1 MKVDI
6 MNVDL
11 IIQESKQKC
20 IALGIDSEQIPA
32 CINRFSNEE
41 LEKQRYMYSEML
53 EVINYFVDRFLSS
66 TSGNPYLIA
75 ITDHEGYILAFK
87 GDASIIDVANQ
98 LGIQEGVQFSEEV
111 GTNAIALSI
120 RHGQPIEIY
129 GEQHYHTV
137 LQDLSCCTAP
147 IRIDEGK
154 RIVGTLSLMTGL
166 DFAHP
171 SLLALIST
179 LADSIEREIVL
190 RRQNTEHHILN
201 QVLLETNYYGVIVTD
216 SFGRIVEVNENILRM
231 LDWDNY
237 DKDKYLHSSI
247 FDVTLIGG
255 FFQEV
260 IDQGEACVGVEL
272 AIQVS
277 GSICYYMLDVV
288 PIYDHQVLI
297 RIVGTLR
304 NISEMKKTE
313 ELLRNTEKLV
323 FASEVAVAVSIA
335 HEIRNPLTTVKGM
348 IQISGKDSKLLH
360 YDLIMSELERMNLI
374 VSDFLILGKPKAAQ
388 FTKEYTSTILK
399 EVLSMFQLQANL
411 NHITI
416 VSETIQEM
424 MVRCDRNQIKQV
436 FLNILRNAL
445 EALPSGG
452 QIHISID
459 TEDSFQ
465 RIDFRD
471 NGEGMN
477 PEVLQRI
484 GEPFYTTKDDGN
496 GLGMMILHNIIDS
509 HGGRIDITSEV
520 GIGTTVSIFLPLK

>member
-6 MNVDL
+6 MNVDS

-20 IALGIDSEQIPA
+20 MALGIVPDHPPIFK
-32 CINRFSNEE
+32 NRFSNEE
-41 LEKQRYMYSEML
+41 LESQLYMYSEIL
-53 EVINYFVDRFLSS
+53 EVINYFVDKFLSS

-75 ITDHEGYILAFK
+75 ITDREGYILAFK
-87 GDASIIDVANQ
+87 GDASIIDIANQ
-98 LGIQEGVQFSEEV
+98 IGIQEGVQFSEEV

-120 RHGQPIEIY
+120 RHREPIEIY

-137 LQDLSCCTAP
+137 LHGMSCCTAP
-147 IRIDEGK
+147 IRSDEGK

-171 SLLALIST
+171 NLLALIST

-216 SFGRIVEVNENILRM
+216 AFGRIVEINENILKM
-231 LDWDNY
+231 LDRDNY
-237 DKDKYLHSSI
+237 DKDKYLHSSV
-247 FDVTLIGG
+247 FDVILIGD
-255 FFQEV
+255 FFQDV

-272 AIQVS
+272 ALQVT
-277 GSICYYMLDVV
+277 GSIRYYMLDVV
-288 PIYDHQVLI
+288 PIYDQQVLI

-304 NISEMKKTE
+304 NISEMKRTE
-313 ELLRNTEKLV
+313 ALLRNTEKLV
-323 FASEVAVAVSIA
+323 FAGEVAVSIA

-388 FTKEYTSTILK
+388 FMKEYTSTILK

-416 VSETIQEM
+416 VNETIQEM

-459 TEDSFQ
+459 MEDSFQ
-465 RIDFRD
+465 RINFRD

-484 GEPFYTTKDDGN
+484 GEPFYTTKSDGN
-496 GLGMMILHNIIDS
+496 GLGMMIVHNIIAS

-520 GIGTTVSIFLPLK
+520 GIGTSVAILLPLK

>member
-1 MKVDI
+1 

-20 IALGIDSEQIPA
+20 IALGIDPDHPPIFK
-32 CINRFSNEE
+32 NRFSEEE
-41 LEKQRYMYSEML
+41 LETQRYMYSEIL
-53 EVINYFVDRFLSS
+53 EVINYFVDKFLSS

-75 ITDHEGYILAFK
+75 ITDHEGYILSFK

-98 LGIQEGVQFSEEV
+98 VGVQFNEEV

-120 RHGQPIEIY
+120 RHKQPIEIY
-129 GEQHYHTV
+129 GEEHYHTL
-137 LQDLSCCTAP
+137 LQGMACCAAP
-147 IRIDEGK
+147 ICNDEGK

-179 LADSIEREIVL
+179 LADSIEREILL

-216 SFGRIVEVNENILRM
+216 AFGRIVEVNENILRM
-231 LDWDNY
+231 LDCDNY
-237 DKDKYLHSSI
+237 DKDKYLHSSV
-247 FDVTLIGG
+247 FDVILIGD
-255 FFQEV
+255 FFQDV

-272 AIQVS
+272 ALQVN

-288 PIYDHQVLI
+288 PIYDQHVLI

-304 NISEMKKTE
+304 NISEMKRTE
-313 ELLRNTEKLV
+313 ALLRNTEKLI
-323 FASEVAVAVSIA
+323 FAGEVAVSIA
-335 HEIRNPLTTVKGM
+335 HEIRNPLTTVMGI

-374 VSDFLILGKPKAAQ
+374 VSDFLILGKPKSAE

-411 NHITI
+411 HHISI
-416 VSETIQEM
+416 VCETNQEM

-459 TEDSFQ
+459 MEESLQ
-465 RIDFRD
+465 RICFSD

-477 PEVLQRI
+477 PDVLQRI
-484 GEPFYTTKDDGN
+484 GEPFYTTKSDGN
-496 GLGMMILHNIIDS
+496 GLGMMIVHNIIAF
-509 HGGRIDITSEV
+509 HEGRIDITSEV
-520 GIGTTVSIFLPLK
+520 GIGTSVTVVLPIK